1 MILLRLISW
10 PYARKHLVRWI
21 LTIGGIVLGVALL
34 VGMYTANQSVLEAF
48 NRTVENIA
56 GKTQLQV
63 SAGDGGFAEE
73 VLERV
78 QSDPDV
84 RAAAPVIEQV
94 VDSGIQGQGKL
105 LILAV
110 DMTGDRSLR
119 DYDLEGGDEE
129 VMDDPLVFL
138 AQPDSLILT
147 RDFAARNGLASG
159 SKLAMKTME
168 GDKQFTVRGIL
179 RSGGMTA
186 AFGGNLAIMDIYAA
200 QKFFG
205 MGRRFDRID
214 IGLKDGVT
222 LEQGQA
228 SLRKLLGPGFE
239 VEPPSGRGQH
249 FESLMSVYYM
259 TMNIASLFALFIGTF
274 IIYNSFAI
282 AVTQRRAEIG
292 ILRALGAT
300 RGQIR
305 ALFLGESALAGL
317 AGSAVGIG
325 FGLLMA
331 QGMTASV
338 NTIME
343 GLMGASANADHMRVR
358 PWLLVTA
365 AAVGVITSMVAAF
378 LPARNAARVDPVKAL
393 QKGQYQVLSVGENR
407 RRRTAALAAIAVA
420 AGCIILGRSTAVFYT
435 GYFLAMLAMLLLTP
449 ALSLYLS
456 KLLRGPLKWLRP
468 VEGALAAD
476 SLIQSPRRTSATV
489 AALMLSLALVIALA
503 GMARSSYTEITQW
516 MSITMSP
523 DFFVTPSELL
533 STRTYHFPDSMG
545 DGLRQIAGI
554 AEVQPV
560 RIVRIDFR
568 GKPVMLV
575 AVDSLSIARRTR
587 GQKVTAGD
595 FDDMYRATA
604 AQKGFIIADN
614 FAQLD
619 KLRLGQTLEIASPS
633 GMLRLP
639 IAGILEDFSNQL
651 GTIFI
656 ERALYRRLWKDDEVD
671 VFRIYLAPG
680 AVAADVKARIL
691 DRFAHERRLFVL
703 SNKEVRSWVLKLTDQ
718 WFGMTY
724 LQLFVAVL
732 VAILGIVNTLTVS
745 ITDRRRELGVLRAV
759 GGLRNQIRH
768 TIWMEAL
775 AIGII
780 GLMLGVAAGA
790 VNLYYMMT
798 VSRESFA
805 GIALDYTFP
814 FGIVGLLV
822 PVILGAAFVSALF
835 PAERAVRSSL
845 VEALE
850 YE

>member
-10 PYARKHLVRWI
+10 PYARKHLVRWV

-48 NRTVENIA
+48 NRTVEHIA

-73 VLERV
+73 ALERV
-78 QSDPDV
+78 ESDPDV

-94 VDSGIQGQGKL
+94 VDSGIKGQGKL

-119 DYDLEGGDEE
+119 DYDLEGGDED

-168 GDKQFTVRGIL
+168 GDKLFTVRGIL
-179 RSGGMTA
+179 RSGGMTS

-239 VEPPSGRGQH
+239 VDPPSGRGQH
-249 FESLMSVYYM
+249 FESLMGVYTM

-305 ALFLGESALAGL
+305 SLFLGESAVAGL
-317 AGSAVGIG
+317 IGSAVGIG

-331 QGMTASV
+331 QGLTAST
-338 NTIME
+338 NAFME
-343 GLMGASANADHMRVR
+343 GVMGVSANADHMLVR
-358 PWLLVTA
+358 PWLLITA
-365 AAVGVITSMVAAF
+365 AAVGVITSMIAAF

-393 QKGQYQVLSVGENR
+393 QKGQYQVLSAGENR
-407 RRRTAALAAIAVA
+407 RRRTAALAAVAIA
-420 AGCIILGRSTAVFYT
+420 AGCIVFGRSVVAFYA
-435 GYFLAMLAMLLLTP
+435 GYFLAVIAMLLLTP
-449 ALSLYLS
+449 ALSLFLA
-456 KLLRGPLKWLRP
+456 KVLRGPLKWVRP

-489 AALMLSLALVIALA
+489 AALMLSLALVIALG
-503 GMARSSYTEITQW
+503 GMARASYAEIAEW
-516 MSITMSP
+516 MDSTMNP
-523 DFFVTPSELL
+523 DFFVTTSENI
-533 STRTYHFPDSMG
+533 SQRTFHFPDSMLA
-545 DGLRQIAGI
+545 GLRRIPGI
-554 AEVQPV
+554 AEVQAV
-560 RIVRIDFR
+560 RVVRTDFR

-575 AVDSLSIARRTR
+575 AIDSESIARRTR
-587 GQKVTAGD
+587 GRRVTAGD
-595 FDDMYRATA
+595 YDGMYRAAA
-604 AQKGFIIADN
+604 AQKGLIIADN
-614 FAQLD
+614 LAQLE
-619 KLRLGQTLEIASPS
+619 KLKLGEILEIASPT
-633 GMLRLP
+633 GVLRLP
-639 IAGILEDFSNQL
+639 IVGILKDFSNQL

-656 ERALYRRLWKDDEVD
+656 ERALYRRMWKDDSLD

-680 AVAADVKARIL
+680 AAAADVKTRIL
-691 DRFAHERRLFVL
+691 EGFARERRLFVL
-703 SNKEVRSWVLKLTDQ
+703 SNKEVRTYVFKVTDQ
-718 WFGMTY
+718 WFGLTY

-780 GLMLGVAAGA
+780 GLTLGVAAGA
-790 VNLYYMMT
+790 VNLYYQLT
-798 VSRESFA
+798 IVRQSFA

-814 FGIVGLLV
+814 FGIVALLV
-822 PVILGAAFVSALF
+822 PVILCASFGSALF
-835 PAERAVRSSL
+835 PAESAVRSSL

>member
-10 PYARKHLVRWI
+10 PYARKHMVRWL

-48 NRTVENIA
+48 NRTVERIA

-63 SAGDGGFAEE
+63 TAGDGGFAEE

-78 QSDPDV
+78 QDLPQV
-84 RAAAPVIEQV
+84 AAAAPVIEQV
-94 VDSGIQGQGKL
+94 ADTGIQGQGKL
-105 LILAV
+105 LILGV
-110 DMTGDRSLR
+110 DMTGDRTLR
-119 DYDLEGGDEE
+119 DYDLEGGDQD
-129 VMDDPLVFL
+129 VIDDPLVFL

-147 RDFAARNGLASG
+147 GEFAARNHLGSG
-159 SKLAMKTME
+159 SKLAMKTMDGE
-168 GDKQFTVRGIL
+168 KRFTVRGIL
-179 RSGGMTA
+179 RAGGMSS

-200 QKFFG
+200 QKVFG

-214 IGLKDGVT
+214 IGLKEGVT

-228 SLRKLLGPGFE
+228 ALRRALGPGFD
-239 VEPPSGRGQH
+239 VDPPSARGQH
-249 FESLMSVYYM
+249 FEALMSVYEM

-305 ALFLGESALAGL
+305 TLFLGESAVAG
-317 AGSAVGIG
+317 AIGSAAGIG

-331 QGMTASV
+331 QGLTAST
-338 NTIME
+338 NRFME
-343 GLMGASANADHMRVR
+343 GVMGVSANADRMLVR
-358 PWLLVTA
+358 PWLLLTA
-365 AAVGVITSMVAAF
+365 AAMGVLTSMIAAV

-393 QKGQYQVLSVGENR
+393 QKGQYQVLSAGENR
-407 RRRTAALAAIAVA
+407 RRRIAALAAIAVA
-420 AGCIILGRSTAVFYT
+420 VACIALGRSTAVFYT
-435 GYFLAMLAMLLLTP
+435 GYFLAVLAMLLLTP

-476 SLIQSPRRTSATV
+476 SLIQAPRRTSATV
-489 AALMLSLALVIALA
+489 AALMLSLALVIAL
-503 GMARSSYTEITQW
+503 GGLARASYSDIQEW
-516 MSITMSP
+516 MDTTMNP
-523 DFFVTPSELL
+523 DFFVTPSEVIA
-533 STRTYHFPDSMG
+533 TRTFHFPESMA
-545 DGLRQIAGI
+545 DGLRRIPGI

-560 RIVRIDFR
+560 RIVRIDF
-568 GKPVMLV
+568 GGSPVMLV
-575 AVDSLSIARRTR
+575 AVDSASIARRTR
-587 GQKVTAGD
+587 RRKVTAGD
-595 FDDMYRATA
+595 FDAMYRAAA
-604 AQKGFIIADN
+604 AQTGIIVADN
-614 FAQLD
+614 LAQLQ
-619 KLRLGQTLEIASPS
+619 KLKLGQVIGIPSPS
-633 GMLRLP
+633 GLLRLP
-639 IAGILEDFSNQL
+639 IAGILKDYSNQL

-656 ERALYRRLWKDDEVD
+656 DRALYRRVWQDDTVD
-671 VFRIYLAPG
+671 VFRVYLARG
-680 AVAADVKARIL
+680 ARPDDVKARIL
-691 DRFAHERRLFVL
+691 DQFAHQRRLFVL
-703 SNKEVRSWVLKLTDQ
+703 SNREVRGYVMNVTDQ

-759 GGLRNQIRH
+759 GGLRRQIRH

-775 AIGII
+775 AIGVI
-780 GLMLGVAAGA
+780 GLILGVGAGA
-790 VNLYYMMT
+790 VNLYYQLT
-798 VSRESFA
+798 VVRQSFA

-814 FGIVGLLV
+814 FGIVALLA
-822 PVILGAAFVSALF
+822 PVILGAAFGAALF
-835 PAERAVRSSL
+835 PAETAVRGSL

>member
-10 PYARKHLVRWI
+10 PYARKHLVRWV

-34 VGMYTANQSVLEAF
+34 VGMYTANQSVLASF
-48 NRTVENIA
+48 NRTVEHIA

-63 SAGDGGFAEE
+63 SAGDSGFAEDI
-73 VLERV
+73 LERV
-78 QSDPDV
+78 QSDTDV
-84 RAAAPVIEQV
+84 RTAAPVIEQV
-94 VDSGIQGQGKL
+94 VDSGFKGQGKL

-110 DMTGDRSLR
+110 DMMGDRSLR
-119 DYDLEGGDEE
+119 DYDLEGGDQE

-147 RDFAARNGLASG
+147 RDFAARNGLTSG

-179 RSGGMTA
+179 RPGGMTS

-205 MGRRFDRID
+205 TGRRFDRID
-214 IGLKDGVT
+214 IGLKDGVA

-228 SLRKLLGPGFE
+228 SLRKLLGKGFE
-239 VEPPSGRGQH
+239 VDPPSGRGQH
-249 FESLMSVYYM
+249 FESLMGVYTM
-259 TMNIASLFALFIGTF
+259 TMNIASLFALLIGTF

-282 AVTQRRAEIG
+282 AVTQRRSEIG

-305 ALFLGESALAGL
+305 ALFLGESAVAGL
-317 AGSAVGIG
+317 AGSVVGIG

-331 QGMTASV
+331 QGLAST
-338 NTIME
+338 NAFME
-343 GLMGASANADHMRVR
+343 GVIGVSTNADHMLVR

-365 AAVGVITSMVAAF
+365 AAVGVITSMIAAF

-393 QKGQYQVLSVGENR
+393 QKGQYQVLSAGENR
-407 RRRTAALAAIAVA
+407 RRRAAALAAIAIA
-420 AGCIILGRSTAVFYT
+420 AGCIVLGRSTAVFYS

-456 KLLRGPLKWLRP
+456 KMLRGPLKWLRP

-489 AALMLSLALVIALA
+489 AALMLSLALVIALG
-503 GMARSSYTEITQW
+503 GMARASYMEITQW
-516 MSITMSP
+516 MDGTMNP
-523 DFFVTPSELL
+523 DFFVTTSETI
-533 STRTYHFPDSMG
+533 SARTYRFPDSMT
-545 DGLRQIAGI
+545 DGLRHIPGI

-560 RIVRIDFR
+560 RFVRLDFR

-575 AVDSLSIARRTR
+575 GIDSLSIARRTR
-587 GQKVTAGD
+587 GRQATAGD
-595 FDDMYRATA
+595 FDGMYRAA
-604 AQKGFIIADN
+604 AEQKGLIIADN
-614 FAQLD
+614 LANLE
-619 KLRLGQTLEIASPS
+619 KLKLGEMLEIAAPA
-633 GMLRLP
+633 GILRLP
-639 IAGILEDFSNQL
+639 VVGIIKDFSNQL

-656 ERALYRRLWKDDEVD
+656 ERTLYRRLWKDDTVD
-671 VFRIYLAPG
+671 VFRVYLTPG
-680 AVAADVKARIL
+680 AAAADVRARIL
-691 DRFAHERRLFVL
+691 DGFAHERRLFVL
-703 SNKEVRSWVLKLTDQ
+703 SNKEVRTYVFKVTDQ

-759 GGLRNQIRH
+759 GALRNQIRH

-775 AIGII
+775 AIGVI
-780 GLMLGVAAGA
+780 GLILGVAAGA
-790 VNLYYMMT
+790 VNLYYMLT
-798 VSRESFA
+798 VSRQNFA
-805 GIALDYTFP
+805 GISLNYTFP
-814 FGIVGLLV
+814 FGIVAVLV
-822 PVILGAAFVSALF
+822 PVILGAAFGSALF
-835 PAERAVRSSL
+835 PAESAVRSSL

>member
-10 PYARKHLVRWI
+10 PYARKHLLRWV

-48 NRTVENIA
+48 NRTVEHIA

-78 QSDPDV
+78 QSDADV

-94 VDSGIQGQGKL
+94 VDSGIKGQGKL

-119 DYDLEGGDEE
+119 DYDLEGGDQE

-179 RSGGMTA
+179 RSGGMTS

-214 IGLKDGVT
+214 IGLQDGVS

-228 SLRKLLGPGFE
+228 SLRKLLGPGFD
-239 VEPPSGRGQH
+239 VDPPSGRGQH
-249 FESLMSVYYM
+249 FESLMGVYAM
-259 TMNIASLFALFIGTF
+259 TMNVASLFALFIGTF

-305 ALFLGESALAGL
+305 SLFLGESAVAGL
-317 AGSAVGIG
+317 VGSAVGIG

-331 QGMTASV
+331 QGLTAST
-338 NTIME
+338 NAFME
-343 GLMGASANADHMRVR
+343 GVMGVSANADHMLVR

-393 QKGQYQVLSVGENR
+393 QKGQYQVLSAGENR

-420 AGCIILGRSTAVFYT
+420 AGCIVFGRSTAVFYT

-456 KLLRGPLKWLRP
+456 KLLRGPLKWVRP

-489 AALMLSLALVIALA
+489 AALMLSLALVIAL
-503 GMARSSYTEITQW
+503 GGLARASYAEITEW
-516 MSITMSP
+516 LDGTMNP
-523 DFFVTPSELL
+523 DFFVTTSQNLA
-533 STRTYHFPDSMG
+533 TRTYRFPDSML
-545 DGLRQIAGI
+545 DGLRRIPGI

-575 AVDSLSIARRTR
+575 AMDSLSVARRTR
-587 GQKVTAGD
+587 GRRVTAGD
-595 FDDMYRATA
+595 FDGMYRAAA
-604 AQKGFIIADN
+604 AQKGLIIADN
-614 FAQLD
+614 LAQLE
-619 KLRLGQTLEIASPS
+619 KLKLGDTLEIAAPA
-633 GMLRLP
+633 GVLRLP
-639 IAGILEDFSNQL
+639 IAGIVQDFSNQL

-656 ERALYRRLWKDDEVD
+656 DRALYRRLWKDDAVD
-671 VFRIYLAPG
+671 VFRVYLAPG
-680 AVAADVKARIL
+680 AEAADVRSRIL
-691 DRFAHERRLFVL
+691 DGFAHERRLFVL
-703 SNKEVRSWVLKLTDQ
+703 SNKEVRSYVLKVTDQ

-759 GGLRNQIRH
+759 GALRNQIRH

-780 GLMLGVAAGA
+780 GLTLGVAAGA
-790 VNLYYMMT
+790 VNLYYLLT
-798 VSRESFA
+798 VSRQSFA
-805 GIALDYTFP
+805 GIALDYTYP
-814 FGIVGLLV
+814 YGIVGLLV
-822 PVILGAAFVSALF
+822 PVILGAAFGSALF
-835 PAERAVRSSL
+835 PAESAVRSSL

>member
-10 PYARKHLVRWI
+10 PYARKHLVRWV

-48 NRTVENIA
+48 NRTVEHIA

-63 SAGDGGFAEE
+63 SAGDGGFVEE
-73 VLERV
+73 ILERV

-119 DYDLEGGDEE
+119 DYDLEGGGED

-147 RDFAARNGLASG
+147 RDFAARNGLSSG
-159 SKLAMKTME
+159 GKLAMKTME

-179 RSGGMTA
+179 RSGGMTS

-200 QKFFG
+200 QRFFG

-214 IGLKDGVT
+214 IGLRDGIT

-239 VEPPSGRGQH
+239 VGPPSGRGQQ
-249 FESLMSVYYM
+249 FESLMGVYTM
-259 TMNIASLFALFIGTF
+259 TMNLASLFALFIGTF

-305 ALFLGESALAGL
+305 SLFLGESAVAGL
-317 AGSAVGIG
+317 VGSAVGIG

-331 QGMTASV
+331 QGLTAST
-338 NTIME
+338 NAFME
-343 GLMGASANADHMRVR
+343 GVMGVSANADHMLVR
-358 PWLLVTA
+358 PWLLITA
-365 AAVGVITSMVAAF
+365 AVVGVITSMVAAF

-393 QKGQYQVLSVGENR
+393 QKGQYQVLSAGENR
-407 RRRTAALAAIAVA
+407 RRRAAALAAIAIA
-420 AGCIILGRSTAVFYT
+420 AGCILFGRGVPVFYT

-456 KLLRGPLKWLRP
+456 KLLRAPLKWVRP

-489 AALMLSLALVIALA
+489 AALMLSLALVIALG
-503 GMARSSYTEITQW
+503 GMARASYMEIAEW
-516 MSITMSP
+516 MDSTMNP
-523 DFFVTPSELL
+523 DFFITTSENI
-533 STRTYHFPDSMG
+533 SQRIFHFPNAML
-545 DGLRQIAGI
+545 DGLRRIPGI

-575 AVDSLSIARRTR
+575 GIDSESIARRTR
-587 GQKVTAGD
+587 RRRITAGD
-595 FDDMYRATA
+595 FDGMYRVTA
-604 AQKGFIIADN
+604 AQKGLIVADN
-614 FAQLD
+614 LAQLE
-619 KLRLGQTLEIASPS
+619 KLKLGQTLEIASPS
-633 GMLRLP
+633 GVLRLP
-639 IAGILEDFSNQL
+639 IVGILKDFSNQL
-651 GTIFI
+651 GAIFI
-656 ERALYRRLWKDDEVD
+656 DRELYRKLWKDDAVD

-680 AVAADVKARIL
+680 ANAADVRARIL
-691 DRFAHERRLFVL
+691 DGFAHERRLFVL
-703 SNKEVRSWVLKLTDQ
+703 SNKEVRNYVFKVTDQ

-775 AIGII
+775 AIGIV
-780 GLMLGVAAGA
+780 GLVLGVAAGA
-790 VNLYYMMT
+790 VNLYYMLT
-798 VSRESFA
+798 VSRINFA

-814 FGIVGLLV
+814 FGIVAVLV
-822 PVILGAAFVSALF
+822 PVILGAAFGAALF
-835 PAERAVRSSL
+835 PAETAVRGSL

>member
-10 PYARKHLVRWI
+10 PYARKHLVRWV

-48 NRTVENIA
+48 NRTVEHIA

-73 VLERV
+73 ILERV

-94 VDSGIQGQGKL
+94 VDSGIKGQGKL

-119 DYDLEGGDEE
+119 DYDLEGGDQE

-147 RDFAARNGLASG
+147 RDFAARNGIASG

-179 RSGGMTA
+179 RSGGMTS

-214 IGLKDGVT
+214 IGLKDGVA

-239 VEPPSGRGQH
+239 VDPPSGRGQH
-249 FESLMSVYYM
+249 FESLMGVYTM

-305 ALFLGESALAGL
+305 ALFLGESAVAGL

-331 QGMTASV
+331 QGLTAS
-338 NTIME
+338 TSAFME
-343 GLMGASANADHMRVR
+343 NVMGVSANADHMLVR
-358 PWLLVTA
+358 PWLLVMA

-393 QKGQYQVLSVGENR
+393 QKGQYQVLSAGENS
-407 RRRTAALAAIAVA
+407 RRRTAALAAIAIA
-420 AGCIILGRSTAVFYT
+420 AACIVFGRSTAAFYA
-435 GYFLAMLAMLLLTP
+435 GYFLAVLAMLLLTP

-456 KLLRGPLKWLRP
+456 KMLRGPLKWLRP

-489 AALMLSLALVIALA
+489 AALMLSLALVIALG
-503 GMARSSYTEITQW
+503 GMARASYV
-516 MSITMSP
+516 SIKEWLDSTMSP
-523 DFFVTPSELL
+523 DFFITPSAVI
-533 STRTYHFPDSMG
+533 STRTFHFPDSMA
-545 DGLRQIAGI
+545 DGLRRIPGI

-560 RIVRIDFR
+560 RAVRIDFH

-575 AVDSLSIARRTR
+575 AIDALGIARRTR
-587 GQKVTAGD
+587 GQRVTAGN
-595 FDDMYRATA
+595 FDDMYRALA
-604 AQKGFIIADN
+604 AQRGFIIADN
-614 FAQLD
+614 LAQLQ
-619 KLRLGQTLEIASPS
+619 KLKLGEMLEIATPA
-633 GMLRLP
+633 GVLRLP
-639 IAGILEDFSNQL
+639 IAGILQDFSNQL

-656 ERALYRRLWKDDEVD
+656 DRALYRRLWKDDAVD
-671 VFRIYLAPG
+671 VFRVYLAPG
-680 AVAADVKARIL
+680 AAAPEVKGRIL
-691 DRFAHERRLFVL
+691 DRFTHERRLFVL
-703 SNKEVRSWVLKLTDQ
+703 SNKEVRSYVLQVTDQ

-775 AIGII
+775 AIGTI
-780 GLMLGVAAGA
+780 GLTLGVAAGA
-790 VNLYYMMT
+790 VNLYYQLII
-798 VSRESFA
+798 VRQSFA

-822 PVILGAAFVSALF
+822 PVILGAAFGSALF
-835 PAERAVRSSL
+835 PAESAVRSSL

>member
-10 PYARKHLVRWI
+10 PYARKHLVRWV

-48 NRTVENIA
+48 NRTVEHIA

-78 QSDPDV
+78 QGDADV

-94 VDSGIQGQGKL
+94 VDSGFKGQGKL

-119 DYDLEGGDEE
+119 DYDLEGGDQE

-179 RSGGMTA
+179 RSGGMTS

-214 IGLKDGVT
+214 IGLQDGVT

-239 VEPPSGRGQH
+239 VDPPSGRGQH
-249 FESLMSVYYM
+249 FESLMGVYAM
-259 TMNIASLFALFIGTF
+259 TMNVASLFALFIGTF

-305 ALFLGESALAGL
+305 SLFLGESAVAGL
-317 AGSAVGIG
+317 VGSAVGIG

-331 QGMTASV
+331 QGLTAST
-338 NTIME
+338 NAFME
-343 GLMGASANADHMRVR
+343 GVMGVSANADHMLVR

-365 AAVGVITSMVAAF
+365 AAVGVITSMIAAF

-393 QKGQYQVLSVGENR
+393 QKGQYQVLSAGENR

-420 AGCIILGRSTAVFYT
+420 AGCIVFGRSQAAFYT
-435 GYFLAMLAMLLLTP
+435 GYLLAVLAMLLLTP

-456 KLLRGPLKWLRP
+456 KLLRWPLKWVRP

-489 AALMLSLALVIALA
+489 AALMLSLALVIAL
-503 GMARSSYTEITQW
+503 GGLARASYAEITEW
-516 MSITMSP
+516 LDGTMNP
-523 DFFVTPSELL
+523 DFFVTTSQTL
-533 STRTYHFPDSMG
+533 SARTYRFPDSML
-545 DGLRQIAGI
+545 DGLRRIPGI

-575 AVDSLSIARRTR
+575 GIDAESIARRTR
-587 GQKVTAGD
+587 GRRATAGD
-595 FDDMYRATA
+595 FDGMYRAAA
-604 AQKGFIIADN
+604 AQKGLIIADN
-614 FAQLD
+614 LAQLE
-619 KLRLGQTLEIASPS
+619 KLKLGQTLEIAAPA
-633 GMLRLP
+633 GVLRLP
-639 IAGILEDFSNQL
+639 IAGIVQDFSNQL

-656 ERALYRRLWKDDEVD
+656 ERALYRRLWKDDAVD
-671 VFRIYLAPG
+671 VFRVYMAPG
-680 AVAADVKARIL
+680 AVAADVRSRIL
-691 DRFAHERRLFVL
+691 DGFFERAAP
-703 SNKEVRSWVLKLTDQ
+703 VRTLEQRSAQLRVEGNRPMVWHDLLT
-718 WFGMTY
+718 
-724 LQLFVAVL
+724 
-732 VAILGIVNTLTVS
+732 TVRGGAGGHS
-745 ITDRRRELGVLRAV
+745 GHREHADGFDYRPAAGTGRAARGGRIAKSDSAYDLDGSAGDRRDRSDAGRGGGGGEPLLHVDCLEAELRRNRT
-759 GGLRNQIRH
+759 GLHISV
-768 TIWMEAL
+768 WDC
-775 AIGII
+775 G
-780 GLMLGVAAGA
+780 AAGA
-790 VNLYYMMT
+790 GDSGRGVRVRA
-798 VSRESFA
+798 VSRGERGTKFFSGGA
-805 GIALDYTFP
+805 G
-814 FGIVGLLV
+814 V
-822 PVILGAAFVSALF
+822 
-835 PAERAVRSSL
+835 
-845 VEALE
+845 
-850 YE
+850 

>member
-10 PYARKHLVRWI
+10 PYARKHLVRWV

-34 VGMYTANQSVLEAF
+34 VGMYTANQSVLASF
-48 NRTVENIA
+48 NRTVEHIA

-63 SAGDGGFAEE
+63 SAGDSGFAEDI
-73 VLERV
+73 LERV
-78 QSDPDV
+78 QSDTDV
-84 RAAAPVIEQV
+84 RTAAPVIEQV
-94 VDSGIQGQGKL
+94 VDSGFKGQGKL

-119 DYDLEGGDEE
+119 DYDLEGGDQE

-147 RDFAARNGLASG
+147 RDFAARNGLTSG

-179 RSGGMTA
+179 RPGGMTS

-205 MGRRFDRID
+205 TGRRFDRID
-214 IGLKDGVT
+214 IGLKDGVA

-228 SLRKLLGPGFE
+228 SLRKLLGKGFE
-239 VEPPSGRGQH
+239 VDPPSGRGQH
-249 FESLMSVYYM
+249 FESLMGVYTM
-259 TMNIASLFALFIGTF
+259 TMNIASLFALLIGTF

-282 AVTQRRAEIG
+282 AVTQRRSEIG

-305 ALFLGESALAGL
+305 ALFLGESAVAGL
-317 AGSAVGIG
+317 AGSVVGIG

-331 QGMTASV
+331 QGLAST
-338 NTIME
+338 NAFME
-343 GLMGASANADHMRVR
+343 GVIGVSTNADHMLVR

-365 AAVGVITSMVAAF
+365 AAVGVITSMIAAF

-393 QKGQYQVLSVGENR
+393 QKGQYQVLSAGENR
-407 RRRTAALAAIAVA
+407 RRRAAALAAIAIA
-420 AGCIILGRSTAVFYT
+420 AGCIVLGRSTAVFYS

-456 KLLRGPLKWLRP
+456 KMLRGPLKWLRP

-489 AALMLSLALVIALA
+489 AALMLSLALVIALG
-503 GMARSSYTEITQW
+503 GMARASYMEITEW
-516 MSITMSP
+516 MDGTMNP
-523 DFFVTPSELL
+523 DFFVTTSETI
-533 STRTYHFPDSMG
+533 SARTYRFPDSMT
-545 DGLRQIAGI
+545 DGLRHIPGI

-560 RIVRIDFR
+560 RFVRLDFR

-575 AVDSLSIARRTR
+575 GIDSLSIARRTR
-587 GQKVTAGD
+587 GRQATAGD
-595 FDDMYRATA
+595 FDGMYRAA
-604 AQKGFIIADN
+604 AEQKGLIIADN
-614 FAQLD
+614 LANLE
-619 KLRLGQTLEIASPS
+619 KLKLGEMLEIAAPA
-633 GMLRLP
+633 GILRLP
-639 IAGILEDFSNQL
+639 VVGIIKDFSNQL

-656 ERALYRRLWKDDEVD
+656 ERTLYRRLWKDDTVD
-671 VFRIYLAPG
+671 VFRVYLTPG
-680 AVAADVKARIL
+680 AAAADVRARIL
-691 DRFAHERRLFVL
+691 DGFAHERRLFVL
-703 SNKEVRSWVLKLTDQ
+703 SNKEVRTYVFKVTDQ

-759 GGLRNQIRH
+759 GALRNQIRH

-775 AIGII
+775 AIGVI
-780 GLMLGVAAGA
+780 GLILGVAAGA
-790 VNLYYMMT
+790 VNLYYMLT
-798 VSRESFA
+798 VSRQNFA
-805 GIALDYTFP
+805 GISLNYTFP
-814 FGIVGLLV
+814 FGIVAVLV
-822 PVILGAAFVSALF
+822 PVILGAAFGSALF
-835 PAERAVRSSL
+835 PAESAVRSSL

>member
-1 MILLRLISW
+1 
-10 PYARKHLVRWI
+10 
-21 LTIGGIVLGVALL
+21 
-34 VGMYTANQSVLEAF
+34 
-48 NRTVENIA
+48 
-56 GKTQLQV
+56 
-63 SAGDGGFAEE
+63 
-73 VLERV
+73 
-78 QSDPDV
+78 
-84 RAAAPVIEQV
+84 
-94 VDSGIQGQGKL
+94 
-105 LILAV
+105 
-110 DMTGDRSLR
+110 
-119 DYDLEGGDEE
+119 
-129 VMDDPLVFL
+129 
-138 AQPDSLILT
+138 
-147 RDFAARNGLASG
+147 
-159 SKLAMKTME
+159 
-168 GDKQFTVRGIL
+168 
-179 RSGGMTA
+179 
-186 AFGGNLAIMDIYAA
+186 
-200 QKFFG
+200 

-214 IGLKDGVT
+214 IGLKEGVT

-239 VEPPSGRGQH
+239 VDPPSGRGQH
-249 FESLMSVYYM
+249 FESLMGVYTM

-305 ALFLGESALAGL
+305 SLFLGESAVAGL
-317 AGSAVGIG
+317 VGSAVGIG

-331 QGMTASV
+331 QGLTAST
-338 NTIME
+338 NAFME
-343 GLMGASANADHMRVR
+343 GVMGVSANADHMLVR
-358 PWLLVTA
+358 PWLLITA
-365 AAVGVITSMVAAF
+365 AAVGVLTSMIAAF

-407 RRRTAALAAIAVA
+407 RRRAAAIAAIAIA
-420 AGCIILGRSTAVFYT
+420 AGCILLGRSPVVFYT

-449 ALSLYLS
+449 ALSLGLS

-489 AALMLSLALVIALA
+489 AALMLSLALVIALG
-503 GMARSSYTEITQW
+503 GMARASYMEIAGW
-516 MSITMSP
+516 MNSTMNP
-523 DFFVTPSELL
+523 DFFVTTSETI
-533 STRTYHFPDSMG
+533 SARTYHFPDSML
-545 DGLRQIAGI
+545 DGLRQIPGI

-560 RIVRIDFR
+560 RIVRINFR

-575 AVDSLSIARRTR
+575 AIDSQRIARRTR
-587 GQKVTAGD
+587 SQRVTAGD
-595 FDDMYRATA
+595 FDEMYRAA
-604 AQKGFIIADN
+604 AQQKGLIIADN
-614 FAQLD
+614 LAQLE
-619 KLRLGQTLEIASPS
+619 KLKLGDTLEIAAP
-633 GMLRLP
+633 GGVLRLP

-656 ERALYRRLWKDDEVD
+656 DRELYRRFWKDDSLD

-680 AVAADVKARIL
+680 AVAADVKGRIL
-691 DRFAHERRLFVL
+691 DRFTHERRLFVL
-703 SNKEVRSWVLKLTDQ
+703 SNKEVRSYVFKVTDQ

-759 GGLRNQIRH
+759 GALRNQVRH

-775 AIGII
+775 AIGIV
-780 GLMLGVAAGA
+780 GLTLGVAAGA
-790 VNLYYMMT
+790 VNLYYMLT
-798 VSRESFA
+798 VSRENFA

-814 FGIVGLLV
+814 FGIVAVLV
-822 PVILGAAFVSALF
+822 PVILGAAFGSALF
-835 PAERAVRSSL
+835 PAESAVRSSL

>member
-10 PYARKHLVRWI
+10 PYARKHLVRWV

-34 VGMYTANQSVLEAF
+34 VGMYTANQSVVEAF
-48 NRTVENIA
+48 NRTVEHIA

-63 SAGDGGFAEE
+63 SAGDGGFGED

-78 QSDPDV
+78 ESDPDV

-119 DYDLEGGDEE
+119 DYDLEGGDES
-129 VMDDPLVFL
+129 VIDDPLVFL
-138 AQPDSLILT
+138 AQPDSIILT
-147 RDFAARNGLASG
+147 RDFAARNGLSSG
-159 SKLAMKTME
+159 SKLSMKTME
-168 GDKQFTVRGIL
+168 GDKQFTIRGIL
-179 RSGGMTA
+179 RSGGMTS

-214 IGLKDGVT
+214 IGLKDGVS
-222 LEQGQA
+222 LGQGQA
-228 SLRKLLGPGFE
+228 SLKKLLGAGFD
-239 VEPPSGRGQH
+239 VDPPSGRGQT
-249 FESLMSVYYM
+249 FESLMGVYSM

-282 AVTQRRAEIG
+282 AVTQRRSEIG

-305 ALFLGESALAGL
+305 ALFLGESAVAGL

-331 QGMTASV
+331 QGLTASA
-338 NTIME
+338 NQFME
-343 GLMGASANADHMRVR
+343 GVMGVSANADHMLVR
-358 PWLLVTA
+358 PWLLITA
-365 AAVGVITSMVAAF
+365 AAVGIVTSMVAAF

-393 QKGQYQVLSVGENR
+393 QKGQYQVLSAGENR
-407 RRRTAALAAIAVA
+407 KRRAAAFTAIAIA
-420 AGCIILGRSTAVFYT
+420 ILCLVFGRSQAVFYT
-435 GYFLAMLAMLLLTP
+435 GYFLAMLALLLLTP
-449 ALSLYLS
+449 VLSLSLS
-456 KLLRGPLKWLRP
+456 KLLRAPLKLIRP

-489 AALMLSLALVIALA
+489 AALMLSLALVIALG
-503 GMARSSYTEITQW
+503 GMARSSYSQIADW
-516 MSITMSP
+516 MDNTMNP
-523 DFFVTPSELL
+523 DLFVTTSENI
-533 STRTYHFPDSMG
+533 SSRTYHFPDSMLG
-545 DGLRQIAGI
+545 GLRQIPGV

-560 RIVRIDFR
+560 RIVRVNFR
-568 GKPVMLV
+568 GKPIMLV
-575 AVDSLSIARRTR
+575 AIDSLSIARRTR
-587 GQKVTAGD
+587 GRKVIAGD
-595 FDDMYRATA
+595 FDGMYRAA
-604 AQKGFIIADN
+604 AAEKGAIIADN
-614 FAQLD
+614 LAQLE
-619 KLRLGQTLEIASPS
+619 KLKLGQVIEIGSPS
-633 GMLRLP
+633 GVLRLP
-639 IAGILEDFSNQL
+639 IAGILQDFSNQL
-651 GTIFI
+651 GTVFI
-656 ERALYRRLWKDDEVD
+656 DRTLYRKLWKDDAVD
-671 VFRIYLAPG
+671 VFRIYLQPG
-680 AVAADVKARIL
+680 ASAASIKAQIL
-691 DRFAHERRLFVL
+691 DGFARERRLFVL
-703 SNKEVRSWVLKLTDQ
+703 SNKEVRNYVFKVTDQ

-775 AIGII
+775 AIGVI
-780 GLMLGVAAGA
+780 GLILGLGAGA
-790 VNLYYMMT
+790 VNLYYMLT

-814 FGIVGLLV
+814 FAIAALLA
-822 PVILGAAFVSALF
+822 PVILGAAFGSSLF
-835 PAERAVRSSL
+835 PAETAVRSSL